1 MGSARGATRNL
12 EEKMQSLTDEQK
24 YVLLLA
30 EYLELLDERTG
41 GNFTSKQLIEHTINL
56 SYKELRQLYTDL
68 ALDRVKI
75 SYGEPI
81 QLRLF

>member
-1 MGSARGATRNL
+1 
-12 EEKMQSLTDEQK
+12 MQSLTDEQK